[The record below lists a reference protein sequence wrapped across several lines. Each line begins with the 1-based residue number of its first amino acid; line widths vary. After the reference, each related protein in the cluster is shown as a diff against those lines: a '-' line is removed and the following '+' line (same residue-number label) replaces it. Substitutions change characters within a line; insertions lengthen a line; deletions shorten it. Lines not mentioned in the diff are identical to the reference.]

1 MRLRLTSTSTTADAM
16 RSAQAA
22 SIADMRLHGRWLV
35 AARAIWLSVA
45 AITLCL
51 VFASIPAQ
59 VAFAQTVCTTGACGT
74 SQLGPAGLR
83 ALHAAGLSLSFYAA
97 YVVALNVVFASVFA
111 LVGAL
116 LFWRRSDDRMALLA
130 SIALVTFGASAF
142 TGALDPLTLAHPGW
156 RLLAAAVN
164 YLGSAAFL
172 LFLYVFPDARFVP
185 RPMRWVVLAV
195 MVQQLLHYFFP
206 FSPFDLRTW
215 PIALQ
220 LIVPIAILGTILFAQ
235 GYRYRRV
242 SSTAQREQTRWVV
255 LGVLAGLGG
264 YLIVLTAL
272 NVVVRAIAAP
282 AAMVATL
289 VGTMVAYACVLLI
302 PVSVAIAMLRSHLFD
317 VDVLIERTLVYG
329 ALTASVI
336 LLYIVIVGT
345 LSVAFQVRANALI
358 SLAAT
363 GVIAV
368 AFQPLRERLQR
379 AVNRL
384 IYGQR
389 DEPYA
394 VISRLGRRLEATLA
408 PEAVLAVLVETVA
421 QALKLPYV
429 ALVLRRG
436 DTDAEVPAAAWGEPS
451 GTLLRLPMVYAAE
464 VVGELVLAPRDP
476 GTSFSPADLR
486 LLHDLARQAGVAV
499 HATRLTAELRQTNQE
514 LRLSRTRLITAREEE
529 RRRLRRDLH
538 DGLGSTLTSMT
549 FQLAAAQ
556 NQLGRDPAAVEA
568 LLGELKTQTQAAIA
582 DIRRLVYDL
591 RPPALDELGLVSA
604 LREYVS
610 HYQLNG
616 LRVTLDAPETL
627 APLPAAVELAAYR
640 IALEALAN
648 VARHAEAHTCVIRL
662 SQDTEALVVEVDDD
676 GKGLAPEQRAGVG
689 ITAMRERA
697 VELGGACAI
706 EPRAPGGVRV
716 RALLPLGQAGE

>member
-1 MRLRLTSTSTTADAM
+1 MRLRLTPTTAVATHSM
-16 RSAQAA
+16 SAVSA
-22 SIADMRLHGRWLV
+22 ADMRLHGRWLV
-35 AARAIWLSVA
+35 AARTTWLIVA
-45 AITLCL
+45 AISLGL

-59 VAFAQTVCTTGACGT
+59 IAFAQTVCTTVECGT
-74 SQLGPAGLR
+74 SQLGPAGAR
-83 ALHAAGLSLSFYAA
+83 ALHAAGLSLGFYAA
-97 YVVALNVVFASVFA
+97 YVVTLDVVFASVFA

-142 TGALDPLTLAHPGW
+142 TGALDPLSLEHPGW
-156 RLLAAAVN
+156 RLPVAAVN
-164 YLGSAAFL
+164 YLGSATFI

-185 RPMRWVVLAV
+185 RPMRWVALAV
-195 MVQQLLHYFFP
+195 MVQQALHYFFP
-206 FSPFDLRTW
+206 FSAFDVRAW
-215 PIALQ
+215 PVALQ
-220 LIVPIAILGTILFAQ
+220 LIVPIAILGTILSAQ

-242 SSTAQREQTRWVV
+242 SSMAQREQTKWVV
-255 LGVLAGLGG
+255 LGIISGLGG
-264 YLIVLTAL
+264 YLVVLTAL
-272 NVVVRAIAAP
+272 NIAVRATAAP
-282 AAMVATL
+282 AAMILTL
-289 VGTMVAYACVLLI
+289 VGTTVAYACILLI
-302 PVSVAIAMLRSHLFD
+302 PVSIAIAVLRSHLFD

-336 LLYIVIVGT
+336 LLYVAIVGA

-408 PEAVLAVLVETVA
+408 PDAVLAVLVETVA

-429 ALVLRRG
+429 ALVLRR
-436 DTDAEVPAAAWGEPS
+436 DDADGEVPIAAWGAPS

-464 VVGELVLAPRDP
+464 VVGELVLATRDP
-476 GTSFSPADLR
+476 GTPFSPADLR

-538 DGLGSTLTSMT
+538 DGLGSALTSMT

-568 LLGELKTQTQAAIA
+568 LLGELKTQTQTAIA

-610 HYQLNG
+610 HYQLDG
-616 LRVTLDAPETL
+616 LRVTLDAPDTL

-648 VARHAEAHTCVIRL
+648 VTRHAEARTCAIHL
-662 SQDTEALVVEVDDD
+662 SRDGEALVVEVDDD

-697 VELGGACAI
+697 VELGGTCAV
-706 EPRAPGGVRV
+706 EPRSPGGVRV
-716 RALLPLGQAGE
+716 RAILPLGQIGE

>member
-1 MRLRLTSTSTTADAM
+1 MRLRLTPTTAVATPSPPGV
-16 RSAQAA
+16 SAAA
-22 SIADMRLHGRWLV
+22 TRLHGRVLV
-35 AARAIWLSVA
+35 AARAIWLIVA
-45 AITLCL
+45 AITLSL
-51 VFASIPAQ
+51 FAASIPAQ
-59 VAFAQTVCTTGACGT
+59 VAFVRTICTTSACGT
-74 SQLGPAGLR
+74 SQLRPSGVR
-83 ALHAAGLSLSFYAA
+83 ALHAAGLSLGFYAA
-97 YVVALNVVFASVFA
+97 YTVALNVIFATVFA

-116 LFWRRSDDRMALLA
+116 VFWRRSDDRMALLA
-130 SIALVTFGASAF
+130 SIALVTFGVSAF
-142 TGALDPLTLAHPGW
+142 TGALDPLTLAQPGW
-156 RLLAAAVN
+156 RLPAAAVN
-164 YLGSAAFL
+164 YLGSTTFI

-185 RPMRWVVLAV
+185 RPMRWVALVV

-206 FSPFDLRTW
+206 FSPLDVRAW
-215 PIALQ
+215 PVLFQ
-220 LIVPIAILGTILFAQ
+220 LFVPIAILGTILFAQ
-235 GYRYRRV
+235 GYRYQRV
-242 SSTAQREQTRWVV
+242 SSTAQREQTKWVV
-255 LGVLAGLGG
+255 LGIIAGLGG
-264 YLIVLTAL
+264 YLIVLTTL
-272 NVVVRAIAAP
+272 NIAVQAASVPTVVIL
-282 AAMVATL
+282 TL
-289 VGTMVAYACVLLI
+289 VGTTVAYACVLLI
-302 PVSVAIAMLRSHLFD
+302 PVSIAAALLRSHLFD

-336 LLYIVIVGT
+336 ALYVVIVGA
-345 LSVAFQVRANALI
+345 LSVAFQVRANVVI

-384 IYGQR
+384 VYGQR

-394 VISRLGRRLEATLA
+394 VISRLGMRLEATLA
-408 PEAVLAVLVETVA
+408 PEEVLPGLVETVA

-429 ALVLRRG
+429 ALLLRRG
-436 DTDAEVPAAAWGEPS
+436 DGEGGDGEGPIVAWGAPA

-476 GTSFSPADLR
+476 STPFSPTDLR
-486 LLHDLARQAGVAV
+486 LLRDLARQAGAAV
-499 HATRLTAELRQTNQE
+499 HATRLTAELRQANQE
-514 LRLSRTRLITAREEE
+514 LRLSRTRLITAREEV

-538 DGLGSTLTSMT
+538 DGLGSALTSMT

-556 NQLGRDPAAVEA
+556 NLLGRDPAAVA
-568 LLGELKTQTQAAIA
+568 VLLGELKTQTQAAIA

-610 HYQLNG
+610 HYQLEG
-616 LRVTLDAPETL
+616 LRVTLEAPETL
-627 APLPAAVELAAYR
+627 RPLPAAVELAAYR

-648 VARHAEAHTCVIRL
+648 VTRHAEANTCVIRL
-662 SQDTEALVVEVDDD
+662 SVEGKALAVEVEDD

-697 VELGGACAI
+697 VELGGVCAI
-706 EPRAPGGVRV
+706 GPRSPSGVRV
-716 RALLPLGQAGE
+716 RATLPLGEA